1 MILADTNVLIDLVQ
15 SDSEWAD
22 WSEAQLSAA
31 QQRGPIFINAVGY
44 AELMPAFD
52 SMTLLDHFLKH
63 AKINLKN
70 ISRTTAYLAGEA
82 FALYRGRKGAKTGV
96 LADFF
101 IGAQAQAEG
110 LELLTRDVGRYKTY
124 FPQVRLIH
132 P

>member
-15 SDSEWAD
+15 GDFQWAD
-22 WSEAQLSAA
+22 WSEHQLLAA
-31 QQRGPIFINAVGY
+31 QQRGPVFINAVGY

-52 SMTLLDHFLKH
+52 SMALLDHFLKH

-70 ISRTTAYLAGEA
+70 ISRTTAYLAGEV
-82 FALYRGRKGAKTGV
+82 FALYRTRKGTKTGV

-101 IGAQAQAEG
+101 IGAQAQTEG